1 MKTDIN
7 KLKYCEL
14 VDFCIKNKNIK
25 KEEKNEIIEKL
36 LSYKNYLDYPKY
48 FAEIKWLYNEDRERF
63 VQSVIDSNDSY
74 TVYTFSTLLKY
85 NLDVSKNVNEL
96 FMLYNSLYSFN
107 NDDYTK
113 SFIDNFFYLLERNIN
128 NIISKI
134 CDDKNYS
141 LLMDLWIKYKNYL
154 TDSTKMIVKNISE
167 SSSSYYMYKLLCD
180 NIEGDNKSLL
190 IKSIC
195 NLDDISYICDTIKL
209 MSSNLSSDDI
219 NNIVSLYCR
228 TLNFLIVKSLIQNNV
243 SLSEKNI
250 DLIIDGIFNEL
261 NKENIVYFAG
271 MMHDNLTKKQVE
283 KIIDLAVKTN
293 DSELIYNLSKIL
305 KDRLDKENVSKV
317 SRKMSK
323 QENIYYVY
331 EFLYE
336 FKDKLSKEDKNKLV
350 SKIVNSREMKLIV
363 LVAVFVDVKLIE
375 KLFKNKKE
383 LFIFA
388 VGLNVFTIEEITKLK
403 EKLDIKEE
411 KPNMKNMPKKYKL
424 KKKDK

>member
-1 MKTDIN
+1 MKTNIDKLDYYELLKFCTEN
-7 KLKYCEL
+7 KSISNNE
-14 VDFCIKNKNIK
+14 KNK
-25 KEEKNEIIEKL
+25 IIEKL
-36 LSYKNYLDYPKY
+36 LDYKKYLDYPKY
-48 FAEIKWLYNEDRERF
+48 FEEIKWLDANDRKRF
-63 VQSVIDSNDSY
+63 IESISSSNDSQII
-74 TVYTFSTLLKY
+74 YTFSISLKS
-85 NLDVSKNVNEL
+85 NLYVDEVYML
-96 FMLYNSLYSFN
+96 FNSLYSFN

-141 LLMDLWIKYKNYL
+141 LLMDLWTKYKSYL
-154 TDSTKMIVKNISE
+154 TDSTKKIVKTISE

-180 NIEGDNKSLL
+180 DIESDDKSLL

-209 MSSNLSSDDI
+209 MGSNLSSDDI
-219 NNIVSLYCR
+219 DNIVSSYSR
-228 TLNFLIVKSLIQNNV
+228 TSNFLIVKSLIQNNV
-243 SLSEKNI
+243 NLSEENI
-250 DLIIDGIFNEL
+250 DLIINCIFKEI
-261 NKENIVYFAG
+261 NKENIIYFTNN
-271 MMHDNLTKKQVE
+271 MHDSLIKKQVE

-293 DSELIYNLSKIL
+293 DSELIYNVSKIL
-305 KDRLDKENVSKV
+305 KDRLDKENISKV
-317 SRKMSK
+317 SKNMSK

-331 EFLYE
+331 EFLCE

-350 SKIVNSREMKLIV
+350 SKIVNSKEMKLII
-363 LVAVFVDVKLIE
+363 LVAVFIDVKLIE
-375 KLFKNKKE
+375 KLFKSKKD

-388 VGLNVFTIEEITKLK
+388 VGLNAFTLEEIKNIK

-411 KPNMKNMPKKYKL
+411 KPNMKNIPKKYKL

>member
-1 MKTDIN
+1 M
-7 KLKYCEL
+7 
-14 VDFCIKNKNIK
+14 
-25 KEEKNEIIEKL
+25 
-36 LSYKNYLDYPKY
+36 
-48 FAEIKWLYNEDRERF
+48 
-63 VQSVIDSNDSY
+63 
-74 TVYTFSTLLKY
+74 
-85 NLDVSKNVNEL
+85 
-96 FMLYNSLYSFN
+96 
-107 NDDYTK
+107 
-113 SFIDNFFYLLERNIN
+113 
-128 NIISKI
+128 
-134 CDDKNYS
+134 
-141 LLMDLWIKYKNYL
+141 
-154 TDSTKMIVKNISE
+154 
-167 SSSSYYMYKLLCD
+167 
-180 NIEGDNKSLL
+180 G
-190 IKSIC
+190 
-195 NLDDISYICDTIKL
+195 
-209 MSSNLSSDDI
+209 SNLSGDDI
-219 NNIVSLYCR
+219 DNIVSSYTR

-250 DLIIDGIFNEL
+250 DLIIDCIFNEL

-271 MMHDNLTKKQVE
+271 KMHNNLTKKQI
-283 KIIDLAVKTN
+283 KKNINLKVKTN
-293 DSELIYNLSKIL
+293 ESELIYNVSKIL

-317 SRKMSK
+317 SREMSK
-323 QENIYYVY
+323 QENIYFVY

-363 LVAVFVDVKLIE
+363 LVAVFIDVKLIE